1 MADKPSGPFY
11 TSGKFVR
18 GPARPSG
25 SGFKEMVFELPSE
38 RKAVEMGKIDPDK
51 AASMRDNLKVAESW
65 YYRIG
70 LRNLETG
77 RFTDEEVLDASAPAT
92 QEGETQ

>member
-25 SGFKEMVFELPSE
+25 SGFKEMVFELPSK
-38 RKAVEMGKIDPDK
+38 RKAIMT
-51 AASMRDNLKVAESW
+51 AESLNEFFAALAPFSELSQTEADFDEADNGEQ
-65 YYRIG
+65 YY
-70 LRNLETG
+70 
-77 RFTDEEVLDASAPAT
+77 
-92 QEGETQ
+92 